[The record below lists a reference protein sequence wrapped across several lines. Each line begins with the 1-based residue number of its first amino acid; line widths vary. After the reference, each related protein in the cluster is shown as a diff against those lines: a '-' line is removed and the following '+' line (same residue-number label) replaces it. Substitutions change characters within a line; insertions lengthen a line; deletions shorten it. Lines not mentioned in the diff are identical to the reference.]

1 MYRHIG
7 FIKNKKHEISVYLIL
22 FLIISCSPKIQYLGK
37 TYPPT
42 QNVDIFFNESDIN
55 RPFETI
61 GMIRNSGKS
70 YEKNNP
76 EVIKTAMLAK
86 AMQVGADAIIFHGM
100 YKEKQEVKQQT
111 PSETTMV
118 MICLPYQ
125 IHLFILLKFTKAH

>member
-1 MYRHIG
+1 MK
-7 FIKNKKHEISVYLIL
+7 FPVYLIL

-37 TYPPT
+37 TYAPT

-55 RPFETI
+55 RPFTTI

-76 EVIKTAMLAK
+76 EVIKTAMLTK

-100 YKEKQEVKQQT
+100 YKEVVRGQT
-111 PSETTMV
+111 TDT
-118 MICLPYQ
+118 YGNKNGDD
-125 IHLFILLKFTKAH
+125 LFTISNSSVHFTKVYEGSLIKYK

>member
-1 MYRHIG
+1 MK
-7 FIKNKKHEISVYLIL
+7 FPVYLIL

-37 TYPPT
+37 TYAPT

-55 RPFETI
+55 KPFETI

-100 YKEKQEVKQQT
+100 YNEIARGQT
-111 PSETTMV
+111 AHTFGNNNAND
-118 MICLPYQ
+118 
-125 IHLFILLKFTKAH
+125 LFSISNSSLHFTKVYEGSLIKFK